1 MFGKRDIYGQ
11 SGVSEFVISEI
22 RHLGILDVTR
32 QLILKFFYQT
42 KIDFHLPLCKSKL
55 LNRGIFMIK

>member
-11 SGVSEFVISEI
+11 SGVSEFVISEV

-32 QLILKFFYQT
+32 QLILKFFFLSNQ
-42 KIDFHLPLCKSKL
+42 D
-55 LNRGIFMIK
+55 